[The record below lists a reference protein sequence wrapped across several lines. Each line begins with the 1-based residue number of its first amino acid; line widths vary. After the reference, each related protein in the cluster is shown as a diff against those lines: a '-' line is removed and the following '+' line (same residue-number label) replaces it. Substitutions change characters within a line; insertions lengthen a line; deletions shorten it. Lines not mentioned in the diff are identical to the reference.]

1 MTDVINL
8 PMPDYFPLEEIHK
21 QPLSYHGVMTPI
33 EKSFDGVTVTYSSN
47 SRTGCFLTFR
57 GLKLA
62 DGLCLS
68 VDGDRINEVTH
79 FILKGNSAL

>member
-1 MTDVINL
+1 MSDVINL
-8 PMPDYFPLEEIHK
+8 PMPDYFPQDEIDQ
-21 QPLSYHGVMTPI
+21 QPVSYHGAMTPI
-33 EKSFDGVTVTYSSN
+33 EKSFDGVTVVYSFN
-47 SRTGCFLTFR
+47 STTGCFLTFT

-79 FILKGNSAL
+79 LILKGNSTL